1 MLPRMKAKSNNDG
14 GVVLVLPGR
23 RALRLGHLVL
33 DFNGT
38 IAGGGKLL
46 PGVASRLRTLARRL
60 EVVVLTA
67 DTFGT
72 ARPALSRLPVTVQGA
87 NDGRDKKRFVAALA
101 GATVAVGN
109 GVNDAAMFRQAALS
123 IAIVGPE
130 GAAGTAL
137 LAATIVVRDV
147 RDALDLLIDPR
158 RLTATLRA

>member
-1 MLPRMKAKSNNDG
+1 MLRRMAATAKG
-14 GVVLVLPGR
+14 QRGIVLVRPGTR
-23 RALRLGHLVL
+23 DVRLDHLVL

-46 PGVASRLRTLARRL
+46 PGVASRLRALARRL

-72 ARPALSRLPVTVQGA
+72 ARPALAKLPVAVVA
-87 NDGRDKKRFVAALA
+87 ARDGRDKKRFVAALD
-101 GATVAVGN
+101 GAAVAVGN

-123 IAIVGPE
+123 IAIIGPE
-130 GAAGTAL
+130 GAAGTAVA
-137 LAATIVVRDV
+137 AATIVVRDV
-147 RDALDLLIDPR
+147 RDALDLLLDPR